1 MSNATPSAPEY
12 VTCDIYGRQPGTKEY
27 KQVERDKS
35 FVEYIKG
42 RGFKIIPISEEDELH
57 YANNFQGQ
65 RDTGSEGQVHRPDR
79 VNQCTCPYDPL

>member
-57 YANNFQGQ
+57 YDNNFQGQ
-65 RDTGSEGQVHRPDR
+65 RDRFI
-79 VNQCTCPYDPL
+79 DPIE